1 MSLPHEQATAERARA
16 LFELGRYA
24 DAIPILKRVIAAQP
38 ENAGAWTQLA
48 YAEFETGEREGALG
62 CARTAISLAPES
74 EWPYRVASAALRA
87 MGRSE
92 DAADAA
98 REAVR
103 LAPHQ
108 YNGYVQLALA
118 HARIPEHEQEAEAA
132 ALKATELGPR
142 VAITHLTAGI
152 VAAAA
157 KRREEAAAA
166 FHRALAIDPQNATAH
181 NELARLQLRKG
192 RGRNASPSRLATAAT
207 GFATAIRAD
216 PRAEASRR
224 NLDIVMGAF
233 LSWTAYFIFIDA
245 LIANA
250 TSSSHSPSTA
260 SRVIPI
266 VLLAVPAGFALH
278 FVVRLP
284 PTLRGYVVRLATS
297 GRTGLAAGCAAIA
310 VAGVVA
316 ACLVSASTRPV
327 MTAVAVIAAIAARVV
342 LWSHRTHI
350 AKARTGSASSSP
362 PDTPG
367 KRSEK

>member
-1 MSLPHEQATAERARA
+1 MTLPQEQATAERARA

-62 CARTAISLAPES
+62 CARTAISLAPEN

-87 MGRSE
+87 LGRSE
-92 DAADAA
+92 EAADAA
-98 REAVR
+98 RQAVR

-118 HARIPEHEQEAEAA
+118 HARIPKHEQDAEAA
-132 ALKATELGPR
+132 ALKATELGPG

-157 KRREEAAAA
+157 KRREDAAAA

-192 RGRNASPSRLATAAT
+192 RGRNASPIRLATAAT
-207 GFATAIRAD
+207 GFATAIRAN

-245 LIANA
+245 VIANA
-250 TSSSHSPSTA
+250 TSSHSPSTA

-278 FVVRLP
+278 FVLRLP

-310 VAGVVA
+310 VAGVVG
-316 ACLVSASTRPV
+316 ACLVGASTRPL

-342 LWSHRTHI
+342 LWSHRTQI
-350 AKARTGSASSSP
+350 AKAGTGSASSSP
-362 PDTPG
+362 PDKPG